1 MKYTIYGN
9 VAVTNKDFGVNTDTL
24 PAGVWTVNCDP
35 HGNYS
40 LSRAEDFDVP
50 SKLYGET
57 EARAEHVLKTFER
70 RSAKGNNT
78 GVLLS
83 GTKGS
88 GKTMLAKVLS
98 KRLLEQGIPTILVT
112 QPYADQGFLE
122 MMSKITDKALVL
134 FDEFDKVYE
143 KKEAQEA
150 LLTLLDGT
158 GSGNKLFALTKN
170 SGFISEYFIN
180 RPSRIFYNFSYDKIS
195 LETLFDFLDKNL
207 DDRSLEGSFQRL
219 WDVSNELSFDVIQ
232 GLVEELNAYPE
243 LSFKEVLSMMGIS
256 LGSSAKWDITSI
268 VVNGKIAKLSWVATW
283 HNFTPAAFMG
293 GSYTLEMCL
302 NAPDTEDLKAALEGS
317 SYVTIDEDGY
327 ARMDLNANKMKVDLV
342 AGGKIV
348 VFSDTPEDTFRIV
361 LEPISANGAS
371 LASVF

>member
-9 VAVTNKDFGVNTDTL
+9 VAVTNKDYGVNTDKL

-35 HGNYS
+35 NGNYS
-40 LSRAEDFDVP
+40 LSRVDNFEVP

-57 EARAEHVLKTFER
+57 EARAQHVLKTFER
-70 RSAKGNNT
+70 RSSKGSNT
-78 GVLLS
+78 GMLLS

-98 KRLLEQGIPTILVT
+98 NRLLEQGIPTILVT

-143 KKEAQEA
+143 KKEHQEA

-180 RPSRIFYNFSYDKIS
+180 RPSRIFYNFGYDKIS
-195 LETLFDFLDKNL
+195 LETLFDFLNKNL
-207 DDRSLEGSFQRL
+207 DDKSLEDSFQRL
-219 WDVSNELSFDVIQ
+219 WDVSSELSFDVIQ

-243 LSFKEVLSMMGIS
+243 LTFKEVLSMMGIS

-268 VVNGKIAKLSWVATW
+268 VVNGKIAKLSWVGSW
-283 HNFTPAAFMG
+283 HNFTPAAFLG

-302 NAPDTEDLKAALEGS
+302 HTPDTEDLEAALASS
-317 SYVTIDEDGY
+317 SYVLVDDEGY
-327 ARMDLNANKMKVDLV
+327 ARMDLNANKMKVDLI

-361 LEPISANGAS
+361 LEPISTVGAS